1 MKWWLR
7 VRITGSRGG
16 MSFSQYVPE
25 NRMAWTLPDDVL
37 EALNDWLRLHIH
49 TAWATYWWTDRV

>member
-16 MSFSQYVPE
+16 MSFTQDVLG
-25 NRMAWTLPDDVL
+25 NRMVWALPDDVF
-37 EALNDWLRLHIH
+37 EALNDWLRLHQH
-49 TAWATYWWTDRV
+49 AAWATYWWADRV